1 MYCHLINPP
10 RRDDVLFMQRNEAA
24 LRKQAPLKPAQKQDQ
39 DETQALCQ
47 KILAEARKLA
57 ELEIQKM
64 ALVVLS
70 EATAVAR
77 WEQNPFYIT

>member
-1 MYCHLINPP
+1 MYCHHINPH
-10 RRDDVLFMQRNEAA
+10 RRDDVHYMQRNQVT
-24 LRKQAPLKPAQKQDQ
+24 LRKQSTIKPAQKQEQ
-39 DETQALCQ
+39 DETHALCQ

>member
-1 MYCHLINPP
+1 MYCHHTNPH
-10 RRDDVLFMQRNEAA
+10 RRDDVRYMQKKQVT
-24 LRKQAPLKPAQKQDQ
+24 LRKQGNIQPAQEQEQ
-39 DETQALCQ
+39 DETHALCQ

-70 EATAVAR
+70 EATTVAR

>member
-1 MYCHLINPP
+1 MYYHHLNPH
-10 RRDDVLFMQRNEAA
+10 RRDDVPFMQRNQAT
-24 LRKQAPLKPAQKQDQ
+24 LRKHGHLKPAQKQEQ

-77 WEQNPFYIT
+77 WEQKPFYIT

>member
-10 RRDDVLFMQRNEAA
+10 RRDDVLFMQRNEAT
-24 LRKQAPLKPAQKQDQ
+24 LRKQAPLKPAQKQDH

>member
-1 MYCHLINPP
+1 MYYRHINPH
-10 RRDDVLFMQRNEAA
+10 RRDDVPFMQRNQST
-24 LRKQAPLKPAQKQDQ
+24 LRKQDPLKPAQKQER

-57 ELEIQKM
+57 EREIQKM

>member
-1 MYCHLINPP
+1 
-10 RRDDVLFMQRNEAA
+10 MQRNQSR
-24 LRKQAPLKPAQKQDQ
+24 LRKHYPLKSTQKQDQ
-39 DETQALCQ
+39 DETHALCQ

-57 ELEIQKM
+57 EQEIQKM

-77 WEQNPFYIT
+77 WDQNPFYIT

>member
-1 MYCHLINPP
+1 
-10 RRDDVLFMQRNEAA
+10 MQRNQDT
-24 LRKQAPLKPAQKQDQ
+24 LRKQGHLKPAQKQKQ

-77 WEQNPFYIT
+77 WDQNPFYIT

>member
-1 MYCHLINPP
+1 
-10 RRDDVLFMQRNEAA
+10 MQRNQAT
-24 LRKQAPLKPAQKQDQ
+24 LRKQGPLKPAQKQDH
-39 DETQALCQ
+39 DETQALYQ

>member
-1 MYCHLINPP
+1 
-10 RRDDVLFMQRNEAA
+10 MQRNQST
-24 LRKQAPLKPAQKQDQ
+24 LRKQNSLKSAQKRDH